1 MDGGGDVQ
9 QAREVEAP
17 APMTVEFDLGG
28 AHLGDLLIA
37 LPAIGAAAQ
46 GASVVVS
53 GLQPRHFA
61 ALRGLP
67 VEFRQTCGRPATT
80 LRPRFRPG
88 MHRTHAWLEA
98 LGPGT
103 QPVRVPI
110 PVHGL
115 QQASVLLP
123 PGNWALLS
131 VWADHP
137 SKRLPIDR
145 WASLAGALMARG
157 YRVAL
162 IGPPAAKALQ
172 SAEWPAGVSD
182 LRGCDTPLT
191 WPALLTRASLVV
203 SLDTGSV
210 HMADALGIP
219 VVGLYSVA
227 DPAEYGP
234 FWQRHRCVYAPTMDA
249 LPLAQVLA
257 LIDGRHAP

>member
-1 MDGGGDVQ
+1 MKRRDEVELRDGDPDVQ
-9 QAREVEAP
+9 QVCEVKAP
-17 APMTVEFDLGG
+17 APLTLEFDLGD

-53 GLQPRHFA
+53 GQQPRHFA

-67 VEFRQTCGRPATT
+67 VEYRQTCGRPAAT

-103 QPVRVPI
+103 QPVRVQI

-115 QQASVLLP
+115 QQASALLP
-123 PGNWALLS
+123 PGNWALLGM
-131 VWADHP
+131 WADHP
-137 SKRLPIDR
+137 SKRWPIDR

-172 SAEWPAGVSD
+172 PAQWPDGLCD

-203 SLDTGSV
+203 SLDTGSL
-210 HMADALGIP
+210 HEEL
-219 VVGLYSVA
+219 
-227 DPAEYGP
+227 
-234 FWQRHRCVYAPTMDA
+234 T
-249 LPLAQVLA
+249 
-257 LIDGRHAP
+257 